1 MSEVDV
7 REYSIQYHTRWSSL
21 RFATGLKP
29 CNQRAEGV
37 WKIGFVNFNR
47 VSDSSF
53 FNGKL
58 ILEPV
63 SARP

>member
-1 MSEVDV
+1 M
-7 REYSIQYHTRWSSL
+7 QL
-21 RFATGLKP
+21 QFASGLKP
-29 CNQRAEGV
+29 RDQRAESV
-37 WKIGFVNFNR
+37 WKISFVNFNR

-63 SARP
+63 SARPGAWDFSGEIKEAACAH